1 MGGLDIP
8 AAAEKLALFF
18 TEHLRHPAPW
28 FCAQAD
34 GTPKQFA
41 FCPIREYGECRRAE
55 SFGKLLDMY
64 YTVRDQKDAMRQK
77 GQAVRKTVQNLCS
90 RLTKKLAIQEKEL
103 EATYDRERLRQL
115 GDILTC

>member
-1 MGGLDIP
+1 MDTLGGLSPWCAGRRRCTPPGSTDARIDSLDVDTT
-8 AAAEKLALFF
+8 ADKLSLFF
-18 TEHLRHPAPW
+18 HEHVSHPAPYYY
-28 FCAQAD
+28 ALPD

-77 GQAVRKTVQNLCS
+77 GQAVLPRPFRIC
-90 RLTKKLAIQEKEL
+90 A
-103 EATYDRERLRQL
+103 AA
-115 GDILTC
+115 